1 MVTFILP
8 GYSAKNRQWAEEVV
22 KELELD
28 GQIRP
33 IFWDH
38 WENPE
43 KLFKP
48 KEKARLI
55 AGLAV
60 KNQVNIIAKS
70 VGTLVAAYIIE
81 AISEQ
86 INKVILCGIPTVS
99 DERLRIFQKTYKN
112 VKPENV
118 ICYQNEGDPFATP
131 AEVKKFME
139 KVYPHNQNVGVGIN
153 PKIKIVS
160 MPGNDHYYPYYEEFQ
175 KFLTLQEE
183 IVLQS

>member
-8 GYSAKNRQWAEEVV
+8 GYSSKNKELAEEMAE
-22 KELELD
+22 KLKLD

-60 KNQVNIIAKS
+60 KNRVNIIAKS
-70 VGTLVAAYIIE
+70 VGTLVAAYVI
-81 AISEQ
+81 EQ
-86 INKVILCGIPTVS
+86 IPQQLNKVILCGIPTVS
-99 DERLRIFQKTYKN
+99 DERLGIFQEAYKN
-112 VKPENV
+112 IKPENV
-118 ICYQNEGDPFATP
+118 ICYQNEGDPFATS
-131 AEVKKFME
+131 AEIEKFME
-139 KVYPHNQNVGVGIN
+139 KIN
-153 PKIKIVS
+153 PKIEIVS
-160 MPGNDHYYPYYEEFQ
+160 MPGNDHHYPYYEEFQ
-175 KFLTLQEE
+175 KFLTL
-183 IVLQS
+183 